1 MERSRVKVKKI
12 SFCVRHQWDV
22 LKRQNELSPLHSLS
36 VQFLNHP
43 QSFVSLKLLSKMTFL
58 TIGK

>member
-1 MERSRVKVKKI
+1 MKVKKI

-43 QSFVSLKLLSKMTFL
+43 QSFVSLKLLSKMIFL